1 MLQVRYID
9 ECKYVECKAREGSG
23 IERIELALE
32 PARLDDLHRV
42 AHDRVDLVL
51 RTEAGTVG
59 QHT

>member
-32 PARLDDLHRV
+32 PARLNDLHRV
-42 AHDRVDLVL
+42 ARDHVERVL
-51 RTEAGTVG
+51 RIAAGG
-59 QHT
+59 AKRKG